1 MARPDIIYSRSSRR
15 RDGGDAASSIFMSDT
30 FPEQFSEQAR
40 ADFQRARFKAFINRV
55 WGSLSGQG
63 QPTTLLSYDEIKE
76 KLHIGGPIYRGVQTV
91 RVDQIAG
98 SLNRYH
104 EFDRVFLP
112 ASDKLAERWQRVNR
126 AFYQE
131 ISLPPVVLYKVGQV
145 YFVVDGHH
153 RVSVA
158 REQGQIYI
166 EAEVRECATRVNL
179 TPDIRLEDLEIL
191 GTKVKFLER
200 TSLDT
205 LRPDANIK
213 VTIPDGF
220 DRMLEHIAVHRYF
233 MGLDWKRDISEEE
246 AVTHWYDTV
255 YMPIINVIHD
265 SNILKDFPGKTEG
278 DLYLWVLDHQHYL
291 QQEEGASLQ
300 PPEEA
305 ARNFLGDDVKKHVRK
320 TRSDKGQKRKK

>member
-1 MARPDIIYSRSSRR
+1 
-15 RDGGDAASSIFMSDT
+15 MSD
-30 FPEQFSEQAR
+30 QFTDQAR
-40 ADFQRARFKAFINRV
+40 ADFQRARFKAFMNRI
-55 WGSLSGQG
+55 WGTLSG
-63 QPTTLLSYDEIKE
+63 QPTTLLSYDDIKE

-91 RVDQIAG
+91 RVDQIVG

-112 ASDKLAERWQRVNR
+112 ASDQLANRWQSINR

-158 REQGQIYI
+158 REQGQIFI

-179 TPDIRLEDLEIL
+179 TADIKPEDLIIL
-191 GTKVKFLER
+191 ETKVQFLER
-200 TSLDT
+200 TSLDS

-213 VTIPDGF
+213 LTIPDGF

-233 MGLDWKRDISEEE
+233 MGIDWKRDISEEE
-246 AVTHWYDTV
+246 AIIHWYDNV
-255 YMPIINVIHD
+255 YMPVIHVIRETD
-265 SNILKDFPGKTEG
+265 ILKEFPTKTEG
-278 DLYLWVLDHQHYL
+278 DLYLWVLDHQRYL
-291 QQEEGASLQ
+291 VDQGKPLQ
-300 PPEEA
+300 PPEDA
-305 ARNFLGDDVKKHVRK
+305 ARTFLGNENKKVLRVKKKAK
-320 TRSDKGQKRKK
+320 TKPHKPEKK

>member
-1 MARPDIIYSRSSRR
+1 
-15 RDGGDAASSIFMSDT
+15 MSD
-30 FPEQFSEQAR
+30 QFSEQAR
-40 ADFQRARFKAFINRV
+40 ADFQRARFKAFINRA
-55 WGSLSGQG
+55 WDALSGQR
-63 QPTTLLSYDEIKE
+63 TTLLSYDDIKA

-91 RVDQIAG
+91 RVEQILG

-112 ASDKLAERWQRVNR
+112 ASDKLAQRWQSVNR
-126 AFYQE
+126 AFYEE

-191 GTKVKFLER
+191 GTKVNFLER
-200 TSLDT
+200 TSLDS
-205 LRPDANIK
+205 LRPDARIK

-246 AVTHWYDTV
+246 AITHWYDTV
-255 YMPIINVIHD
+255 YMPVVHVIREME
-265 SNILKDFPGKTEG
+265 ILNEFPGKTEA
-278 DLYLWVLDHQHYL
+278 DLYLWVLDHQRYL
-291 QQEEGASLQ
+291 VEEGEVLH
-300 PPEEA
+300 PPEHA
-305 ARNFLGDDVKKHVRK
+305 ARRFVNEEVKKPARK
-320 TRSDKGQKRKK
+320 TGRKNRSDKGKKRKK

>member
-1 MARPDIIYSRSSRR
+1 
-15 RDGGDAASSIFMSDT
+15 MSDQ
-30 FPEQFSEQAR
+30 FPEQFSNQAR
-40 ADFQRARFKAFINRV
+40 ADFQRALFKAFVNRL
-55 WGSLSGQG
+55 WGTLSG
-63 QPTTLLSYDEIKE
+63 QPTTLLSYDDVKE
-76 KLHIGGPIYRGVQTV
+76 KLRIGGPIYRGLQTV

-131 ISLPPVVLYKVGQV
+131 ISLPPIVLYKVGQV

-158 REQGQIYI
+158 REQGQLFI
-166 EAEVRECATRVNL
+166 EAEVRECATRVDI
-179 TPDIRLEDLEIL
+179 TPDIRLEDLEVL
-191 GTKVKFLER
+191 GTKVNFLER
-200 TSLDT
+200 TSLDSH
-205 LRPDANIK
+205 RPDANIR

-233 MGLDWKRDISEEE
+233 MGIDWKRDISEEE

-255 YMPIINVIHD
+255 YMPIVNVIRD
-265 SNILKDFPGKTEG
+265 TNILKDFPGKTEG

-291 QQEEGASLQ
+291 VKEGESLQ
-300 PPEEA
+300 PPETA
-305 ARNFLGDDVKKHVRK
+305 ARKFVDEGVKRPGRK
-320 TRSDKGQKRKK
+320 TRSDKGNKRKP

>member
-1 MARPDIIYSRSSRR
+1 
-15 RDGGDAASSIFMSDT
+15 MSDHL
-30 FPEQFSEQAR
+30 PDHFSEQAR
-40 ADFQRARFKAFINRV
+40 LDFQRARFKAFVNRL
-55 WGSLSGQG
+55 WGTLSG

-76 KLHIGGPIYRGVQTV
+76 KLHVGGPIYRGVRTV

-112 ASDKLAERWQRVNR
+112 ASDKLAPRWQSVNR

-191 GTKVKFLER
+191 GTKVNFLER
-200 TSLDT
+200 TSLDS
-205 LRPDANIK
+205 LRPDADIK

-220 DRMLEHIAVHRYF
+220 ERMLEHIAVHCYF
-233 MGLDWKRDISEEE
+233 MGIDWKRDISEEE

-255 YMPIINVIHD
+255 YMPVVQVIRD
-265 SNILKDFPGKTEG
+265 MNILKDFPGKTEG
-278 DLYLWVLDHQHYL
+278 DLYLWVLDHQRFL
-291 QQEEGASLQ
+291 VEAGEELQ
-300 PPEEA
+300 PPETA
-305 ARNFLGDDVKKHVRK
+305 ARLFVDDGVKKPARK
-320 TRSDKGQKRKK
+320 TRSDKGKKRR